1 VTYIVTEKTEFQ
13 TPKYTTDWYVKWI
26 ATLFIVAAV
35 TCRSAGLYFYDLIF
49 SILGTVGWSYVAL
62 VWRDRAMIVLNVVL
76 GVVLL
81 MGLAKYLA

>member
-1 VTYIVTEKTEFQ
+1 MIYIVTEQTEFQ

-26 ATLFIVAAV
+26 ATLFIIAAV
-35 TCRSAGLYFYDLIF
+35 FCRSAGLHFYDLIF
-49 SILGTVGWSYVAL
+49 SILGTIGWSYVAL

-81 MGLAKYLA
+81 MGFAKYLA